1 MAEYRAQLCL
11 LGLRELQKTWDV
23 TNWVLQLFLQFLDQA
38 TAKRLQLAAESDEAP
53 QQSGSGHAPIATPGP
68 RMNQEASE
76 DFASNGA
83 GYGLGDAGFAQQG
96 LDFASHLFATKE
108 AEDFSM
114 FQLQPGFYFSGDLF
128 GGGLDQYYN
137 SIQPRGEDSRL

>member
-1 MAEYRAQLCL
+1 M
-11 LGLRELQKTWDV
+11 

-38 TAKRLQLAAESDEAP
+38 TAKKLQPAAEVDEPSAL
-53 QQSGSGHAPIATPGP
+53 HAGAVHGLVATPGTGANTEG
-68 RMNQEASE
+68 ME
-76 DFASNGA
+76 DFASGA
-83 GYGLGDAGFAQQG
+83 TGYGFGDAGMGQQG

-114 FQLQPGFYFSGDLF
+114 FQLQPGFYFSGDIF

-137 SIQPRGEDSRL
+137 SIQPRGEDPRL